1 MRQYRPETYE
11 TVRDLDQTVKIE
23 ASNNNLI
30 ELLPMPKIE
39 VIEYKPVPQYSSDEV
54 QARAENL
61 DLSLRRSA

>member
-23 ASNNNLI
+23 ASNNII
-30 ELLPMPKIE
+30 ELVPIKTE
-39 VIEYKPVPQYSSDEV
+39 VIEYKPIPQWSSDEV
-54 QARAENL
+54 QLRAESL